1 MISPVFTGSIWFHFL
16 LARHKPLFV
25 IHYSLLI
32 IKNLRLSPYAIL
44 HTSCTFPFTGIYSI
58 IALGYMTKPVFDIMP
73 AAWAQ
78 DELSNSILLMEI
90 SEKLLGFLLY
100 NKEQKQ
106 LLGLRQYHLDVTA
119 ERPTAQAL
127 NEIIANDALLSQN
140 WKDAVV
146 VYNFPDSS
154 LLPEQ
159 YFDIGL
165 NKSITDLLLGN
176 AFKGQIL
183 SEKIPA
189 WDVYNIYRIQRDIH
203 GMFQQKFGGGRYW
216 HYYSILLSAIDKQLE
231 MPAFML
237 QCVFYPEKFVVA
249 FFKNKQL
256 QLLQTCQYETPED
269 VSFFLLNI
277 CQQFE
282 VTQENLKLVVGGLI
296 EQQSALFTE
305 LLKYFQN
312 IEFDRVPGAIETKEL
327 LKDYPEHYFSPI
339 LKMAI
344 CV

>member
-1 MISPVFTGSIWFHFL
+1 
-16 LARHKPLFV
+16 
-25 IHYSLLI
+25 
-32 IKNLRLSPYAIL
+32 
-44 HTSCTFPFTGIYSI
+44 
-58 IALGYMTKPVFDIMP
+58 MP

-78 DELSNSILLMEI
+78 DELLNSILLMEI

-106 LLGLRQYHLDVTA
+106 LLGLRQYHLDVTS

-140 WKDAVV
+140 WKDPVV

-154 LLPEQ
+154 LLPDK
-159 YFDIGL
+159 YFDIGM

-216 HYYSILLSAIDKQLE
+216 HYYSILLSSIDKQLE
-231 MPAFML
+231 MSPFTL

-256 QLLQTCQYETPED
+256 QLLQTYQYETPED

-282 VTQENLKLVVGGLI
+282 ATQENLKLVVGGLI

-312 IEFDRVPGAIETKEL
+312 IEFDRVPGAVETRGL
-327 LKDYPEHYFSPI
+327 LQNFPEHYFSPI
-339 LKMAI
+339 LKMAT